1 MTARALLGRLLLAFT
16 LAPAAAVAAQS
27 PHTVEIGGFAR
38 NTWFDDQLP
47 VDEKV
52 GGGAT
57 IGVFVLRN
65 FAIEAEGSYLKSNGP
80 LGNDISNTRILGRL
94 VYNVPLGGYAN
105 AFQIGAGYVRNM
117 YGKTADADENGVH
130 VLVGLRV
137 GFTENIALRVA
148 GTVDAIPTPKLV
160 PATVDNY
167 NKGVQA
173 GLSLLFGNSYD
184 RDKDGVKDKADKCP
198 GTPAGEEADASGC
211 SASQRDSDG
220 DKVMDNADKC
230 PNTPAGESVDAEG
243 CSAAQKDADGDKVM
257 NTDDRCPS
265 TPAGEE
271 VDASGCS
278 ASQRDSDGDKVM
290 DNADK
295 CPNTPAGESVNADG
309 CSSTQLDDDKDGVPN
324 AADACPGTEAGTAV
338 DQRGCPALFKGPERT
353 VILKGVNFQFN
364 RAKLTPDSR
373 DTLMEVA
380 KSLAGSPDV
389 HVEVAG
395 YTDSQ
400 GNSAYNQR
408 LSQRRAEEVQKFLVA
423 NGVSPAQLTAHGYG
437 ESKPVAPNKTA
448 SGRAQNRRVE
458 LNRTN

>member
-1 MTARALLGRLLLAFT
+1 MTARALLGRLLLAFA
-16 LAPAAAVAAQS
+16 LAPAVAAQS
-27 PHTVEIGGFAR
+27 PHTVEIGGFVR

-47 VDEKV
+47 VDEKI
-52 GGGAT
+52 GGGAS

-80 LGNDISNTRILGRL
+80 LGNDISNTRLLGRL
-94 VYNVPLGGYAN
+94 VYNVPLGGYAS

-117 YGKTADADENGVH
+117 YGETADADENGVH
-130 VLVGLRV
+130 VLVGLRI
-137 GFTENIALRVA
+137 GFTEHLALRVA

-160 PATVDNY
+160 PATGENY
-167 NKGVQA
+167 NHGVQA

-198 GTPAGEEADASGC
+198 D
-211 SASQRDSDG
+211 
-220 DKVMDNADKC
+220 
-230 PNTPAGESVDAEG
+230 
-243 CSAAQKDADGDKVM
+243 
-257 NTDDRCPS
+257 

-278 ASQRDSDGDKVM
+278 ASQRDSDGDKVK
-290 DNADK
+290 DNTDK
-295 CPNTPAGESVNADG
+295 CPNTPAGESVDANG
-309 CSSTQLDDDKDGVPN
+309 CSSTQLDDDKEGVPN

-400 GNSAYNQR
+400 GDNAYNQR
-408 LSQRRAEEVQKFLVA
+408 LSQRRAEAVEKFLVD
-423 NGVSPAQLTAHGYG
+423 NGVSPAQLTARGYG
-437 ESKPVAPNKTA
+437 ESKPLASNKTA

>member
-1 MTARALLGRLLLAFT
+1 MTARALLNRLLLAFA
-16 LAPAAAVAAQS
+16 LAPTAAAAAQS
-27 PHTVEIGGFAR
+27 PHTVEIGGFVR

-47 VDEKV
+47 VDEKI

-94 VYNVPLGGYAN
+94 VYNVPLGGYAS

-117 YGKTADADENGVH
+117 YGETADADENGVH
-130 VLVGLRV
+130 VLVGLRI
-137 GFTENIALRVA
+137 GFTEHLALRVA

-160 PATVDNY
+160 PATGENY
-167 NKGVQA
+167 NHGVQA

-198 GTPAGEEADASGC
+198 DTPAGEGPDASGC

-220 DKVMDNADKC
+220 DKVKDNTDKC
-230 PNTPAGESVDAEG
+230 PDTPAGESVDAEG
-243 CSAAQKDADGDKVM
+243 CSAAQKDSDGDKVM
-257 NTDDRCPS
+257 NTDDRCPG

-278 ASQRDSDGDKVM
+278 ASQRDSDGDKVK

-295 CPNTPAGESVNADG
+295 CPNTPAGESVDANG

-364 RAKLTPDSR
+364 RAILTPDSR

-408 LSQRRAEEVQKFLVA
+408 LSQRRAEAVEKFLVD
-423 NGVSPAQLTAHGYG
+423 NGVSPAQLTARGYG
-437 ESKPVAPNKTA
+437 KSKPVAPNKTA